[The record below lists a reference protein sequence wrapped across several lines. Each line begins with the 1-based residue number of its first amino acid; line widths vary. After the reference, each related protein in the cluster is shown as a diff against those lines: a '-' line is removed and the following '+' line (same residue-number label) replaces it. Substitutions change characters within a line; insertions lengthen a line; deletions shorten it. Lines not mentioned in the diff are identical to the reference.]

1 MNQGETWEKISDDL
15 TQGAKEGN
23 VAFGTISTISESK
36 FQFGLLYAGSD
47 DGKIHVSKDGG
58 ATWQL
63 ISNNLPQNFWVSR
76 IVASAH
82 KKERVYATLNGYRND
97 VFESFVF
104 VSEDFGANW
113 KAISTG
119 LTNAVNVIVEDSAN
133 ENILYVG
140 TDNGL
145 FISLDKGTSWQDFS
159 NGMPNV
165 AVHDMVIQTKA
176 KELVVGTHGRSI
188 YKIALS
194 KVQELTDV
202 VLKKSLHLYDIENRT
217 KSDRWGNK
225 GYAWGEV
232 NAPSQTI
239 WYYSNS
245 AEAINYTIT
254 NEAGIVVFVGKVTAQ
269 KGLSSFVYDYA
280 ISKELADKWNKK
292 DKKVKLK
299 EANDKK
305 IYLPIG
311 KYKLVISKDKQIESK
326 SFEITAPKK

>member
-1 MNQGETWEKISDDL
+1 M
-15 TQGAKEGN
+15 
-23 VAFGTISTISESK
+23 
-36 FQFGLLYAGSD
+36 LYAGSD

-97 VFESFVF
+97 VFEPFVF
-104 VSEDFGANW
+104 VSEDFGENW

-145 FISLDKGTSWQDFS
+145 FISLDKGTSWQEFS

-194 KVQELTDV
+194 KVQELTGV

-245 AEAINYTIT
+245 AEVINYTIT
-254 NEAGIVVFVGKVTAQ
+254 NEAGIVVFVDKFTAQ
-269 KGLSSFVYDYA
+269 KGLNSIVYDYA
-280 ISKELADKWNKK
+280 ISKELADKLNKK